1 MPFYVRDP
9 FARLANVKS
18 HSQGVTNAMAKAE
31 DISAAPISATE
42 AAALFRGL
50 EASPGLVVAVS
61 GGPDSTAL
69 LWLAARWR
77 RALKAKRKPTLLAL
91 TVDHRLRQESARE
104 ARDVAAL
111 AQQLGVPHKTL
122 RWNGRKPATGLPQAA
137 RLARYA
143 LLAKAARGI
152 GATHVLTAH
161 SRDDQAETVL
171 IRMARGSG
179 MTGLGGMAA
188 AAPLF
193 SSMPAKRTEEPLVL
207 ARPLLAIPKARL
219 VATCHAAK
227 LAFAE
232 DPSNH
237 DPRFT
242 RPRIRTVLAALEQ
255 EGLGAPRLATLAGR
269 LRRADQAIEV
279 AVDAAQI
286 AVSQRPWTAGIVFD
300 APLFDRLPAEIA
312 LRLLGRAA
320 AFAGNEGPVE
330 LGKLEALLAA
340 LASRQG
346 ALRRTLAGALITGRD
361 AMIVVETAPPRRTGA
376 QSGRKSA
383 LTKHR
388 RGKAART
395 ESR

>member
-1 MPFYVRDP
+1 MVR
-9 FARLANVKS
+9 
-18 HSQGVTNAMAKAE
+18 QNAMAKARQKAE
-31 DISAAPISATE
+31 AVSAVPISASE
-42 AAALFRGL
+42 AAALFAGL
-50 EASPGLVVAVS
+50 DAAPALAVAVS

-69 LWLAARWR
+69 LWLAARWH
-77 RALKAKRKPTLLAL
+77 RALKSKRKPALVAL
-91 TVDHRLRQESARE
+91 TVDHRLRPEAARE

-111 AQQLGVPHKTL
+111 ARRLGVPHKTL

-152 GATHVLTAH
+152 GASHVLTAH

-188 AAPLF
+188 AVPLF
-193 SSMPAKRTEEPLVL
+193 SSMPVFSMPVFSGSQQPGEEPLVL

-219 VATCHAAK
+219 VATCRAAK

-232 DPSNH
+232 DPSNT
-237 DPRFT
+237 DPRYT
-242 RPRIRTVLAALEQ
+242 RPRIRTLLATLEQ
-255 EGLGAPRLATLAGR
+255 EGLNAPRLATLAGR

-286 AVSQRPWTAGIVFD
+286 AVSRRPWTAGIVFD
-300 APLFDRLPAEIA
+300 AAAFDQLPAEIA

-320 AFAGNEGPVE
+320 AFVGNEGPVE

-340 LASRQG
+340 LAGRKG
-346 ALRRTLAGALITGRD
+346 TLRRTLAGALVTGRGD
-361 AMIVVETAPPRRTGA
+361 AIVVETAPPRRGGA
-376 QSGRKSA
+376 QSGCKPA
-383 LTKHR
+383 LTKRR
-388 RGKAART
+388 RGKAARP
-395 ESR
+395 ESG

>member
-1 MPFYVRDP
+1 
-9 FARLANVKS
+9 
-18 HSQGVTNAMAKAE
+18 MAKAE
-31 DISAAPISATE
+31 QKAEAMSAAPIAASE

-50 EASPGLVVAVS
+50 ETSPGLVVAVS

-69 LWLAARWR
+69 LWLAARWHR
-77 RALKAKRKPTLLAL
+77 SLRARHKPALLAL
-91 TVDHRLRQESARE
+91 TVDHGLRRESAGE

-111 AQQLGVPHKTL
+111 ARRLGVPHKTL

-152 GATHVLTAH
+152 GASHVLTAH

-188 AAPLF
+188 AVPLF
-193 SSMPAKRTEEPLVL
+193 SSMTTASMTASSMSLKPTDEPLIL

-219 VATCHAAK
+219 VATCRAAK

-237 DPRFT
+237 DPRYT
-242 RPRIRTVLAALEQ
+242 RPRIRTLLAALEE
-255 EGLGAPRLATLAGR
+255 EGLDAPRLATLAGR

-286 AVSQRPWTAGIVFD
+286 AVSRRPWTAGIVLD
-300 APLFDRLPAEIA
+300 AALFDQLPAEIA

-320 AFAGNEGPVE
+320 AFAGSEGPVE
-330 LGKLEALLAA
+330 LGKLETLLAA
-340 LASRQG
+340 LAGRHG
-346 ALRRTLAGALITGRD
+346 VLRRTLAGALVTSRGD
-361 AMIVVETAPPRRTGA
+361 TIVVETAPPRRSSA

-388 RGKAART
+388 RGNAARA